1 MAQKIQSHLA
11 DSQFSLKALASDL
24 GFSPTYLSSLI
35 KKELGLPFQDYL
47 VRERVKQA
55 KLLLLTTDL
64 KIYEIAEKVGFEDMN
79 YFTQRFK
86 QIAGVT
92 PRQFKKGEG
101 Q

>member
-1 MAQKIQSHLA
+1 M
-11 DSQFSLKALASDL
+11 
-24 GFSPTYLSSLI
+24 
-35 KKELGLPFQDYL
+35 
-47 VRERVKQA
+47 RERVKQA

-92 PRQFKKGEG
+92 PVSLRREKTDEAFFSFS
-101 Q
+101 